1 VTALALALILAAGPG
16 SGPASARTSAPGAR
30 GGHGSSRPARA
41 HASEAGGAHAE
52 LPSASGPVRIDAD
65 QVKYVYPKR
74 QIIFTG
80 NPLVRMT
87 RDDAVLTCRRLVAE
101 NDEDG
106 RIVRAICT
114 GEVKLERGTRTVT
127 CESATFLNAEGR
139 LVCEGHPVLQD
150 GGTIARGDFLT
161 YDLASDE
168 VTLRPVNIIMPP
180 AEVDTRQKEYQS
192 RRKGGQ
198 R

>member
-1 VTALALALILAAGPG
+1 LKALALALVLTATPG
-16 SGPASARTSAPGAR
+16 GRAPASPGAHGHRGAARSEGARTS
-30 GGHGSSRPARA
+30 S
-41 HASEAGGAHAE
+41 AGGTHAE
-52 LPSASGPVRIDAD
+52 LPASGGPVSIDAD
-65 QVKYVYPKR
+65 QFKYVYPKR

-80 NPLVRMT
+80 NPFVRMT

-101 NDEDG
+101 NDEAG

-114 GEVKLERGTRTVT
+114 GDVKLERGTRTVT

-150 GGTIARGDFLT
+150 GGTIARGDVLT

-168 VTLRPVNIIMPP
+168 VMLRPVNITMPP
-180 AEVDTRQKEYQS
+180 AEVDARQKEYQS

-198 R
+198 P